1 MPSSRATSAPGLPES
16 FNSRTASSLNSFVC
30 RFPVAMEHLRGGYF
44 PPFRCPPNPG
54 YLKAGHLILKLN
66 TAVVG
71 SLHEGLAAALVGE
84 KWGYIDRYGAFK
96 IKPQFEMA
104 KEFAEGLAPV
114 KSGGKWGSIDRTRT
128 FRVLARIWLADRF
141 THG

>member
-1 MPSSRATSAPGLPES
+1 M
-16 FNSRTASSLNSFVC
+16 
-30 RFPVAMEHLRGGYF
+30 
-44 PPFRCPPNPG
+44 
-54 YLKAGHLILKLN
+54 
-66 TAVVG
+66 G

-114 KSGGKWGSIDRTRT
+114 KSGGKWGYIDRTGT
-128 FRVLARIWLADRF
+128 FRVPARFWLADRF
-141 THG
+141 SEGLACTRVDDGPSGYAFIDKQGDVVWKGRFF